1 VAAGVV
7 TAGNRGRT
15 VAGTGLLRTGAQV
28 SSGSGQTRASLLIVS
43 TSEASAA
50 ARLPGRSL
58 VYFSGTDVNTRWS
71 TGVPYAQAEQN
82 GWLLKNASGKLLV
95 NRSHPDDYVGDV
107 GSAAYQ
113 RAWIGN
119 VSSFLKA
126 HGDDGIMIDDVLADL
141 VPLAGAEAA
150 AYPTQQAWAAA
161 QLSFI
166 HAVGPALRARGYY
179 VLASASGYVPGD
191 AGDNTG
197 ATTAL
202 WWRKLNPYVSGLMNE
217 YYGEIPDGSNR
228 LRSAGESWMQNWD
241 GWQQLVRIA
250 QSRGHDFVGLTWGQ
264 PGDTRSMTYG
274 KVSFLLDWDGRG
286 GAFVYAPTNNGDGW
300 SGAWTQKL
308 GRPLGHKQA
317 VGAGWIRRYRH
328 AVVLLNP
335 SATSPQ
341 RFSLRGRYPVKTVT
355 LQPTTGLIVRAAKR

>member
-1 VAAGVV
+1 
-7 TAGNRGRT
+7 
-15 VAGTGLLRTGAQV
+15 
-28 SSGSGQTRASLLIVS
+28 
-43 TSEASAA
+43 
-50 ARLPGRSL
+50 
-58 VYFSGTDVNTRWS
+58 
-71 TGVPYAQAEQN
+71 
-82 GWLLKNASGKLLV
+82 
-95 NRSHPDDYVGDV
+95 
-107 GSAAYQ
+107 
-113 RAWIGN
+113 
-119 VSSFLKA
+119 
-126 HGDDGIMIDDVLADL
+126 
-141 VPLAGAEAA
+141 
-150 AYPTQQAWAAA
+150 
-161 QLSFI
+161 
-166 HAVGPALRARGYY
+166 
-179 VLASASGYVPGD
+179 
-191 AGDNTG
+191 
-197 ATTAL
+197 
-202 WWRKLNPYVSGLMNE
+202 VSGLMNE